1 MSQYIHFTEQQKAQ
15 ARQTDIAELLRSQGE
30 TLKRSGSESEWMDGG
45 QKVTIR
51 GNLWYHQY
59 EQVGG
64 DAVDFVRRFY
74 NKSYPEAM
82 EYLLGGSGGTLAV
95 SPSVQKEE
103 KPFVLPPKNDNM
115 RRVFAYLLNGRGI
128 DREVLYAFVHKGMI
142 YESADYHN
150 AVFVGFDSNGNPKHA
165 HKRGTGSESSYKG
178 NVSGSQPEYSFH
190 WSGQSNTL
198 YLFEAPIDM
207 LSFISMRKVKDLQKV
222 WSRENELKNAGV
234 FERELAAAAC
244 RWRKHSYAASCS
256 VSDRVLFQM
265 LKDNPN
271 IRQVVLCLDSDEPGQ
286 TAAKRIADKLFVQ
299 GTASEILV
307 PVHKDWNED
316 LLTAASL
323 SISKEQEVQPEWGIQ
338 LS

>member
-1 MSQYIHFTEQQKAQ
+1 MSQYIHFTEQQKTQ

-115 RRVFAYLLNGRGI
+115 RRVFAYLLNRRGI

-150 AVFVGFDSNGNPKHA
+150 AVFVGFDSNGNAKHA

-178 NVSGSQPEYSFH
+178 NVSGSHPEFSFH
-190 WSGQSNTL
+190 WSGQSDTL

-207 LSFISMRKVKDLQKV
+207 LSFISMQK
-222 WSRENELKNAGV
+222 EG
-234 FERELAAAAC
+234 
-244 RWRKHSYAASCS
+244 WRQHSYAASCS
-256 VSDRVLFQM
+256 VSDRVLFQT

-316 LLTAASL
+316 LLAAASL

>member
-1 MSQYIHFTEQQKAQ
+1 MSQYIHFTEQQKTQ

-115 RRVFAYLLNGRGI
+115 RRVFAYLLNCRGI

-150 AVFVGFDSNGNPKHA
+150 AVFVGFDSNGNAKHA

-178 NVSGSQPEYSFH
+178 NVTGSQPEFSFH
-190 WSGQSNTL
+190 WYGQSDRL

-207 LSFISMRKVKDLQKV
+207 LSFISMQK
-222 WSRENELKNAGV
+222 EG
-234 FERELAAAAC
+234 
-244 RWRKHSYAASCS
+244 WRQHSYAASCS
-256 VSDRVLFQM
+256 VSDRVLFQT

-316 LLTAASL
+316 LLAAASL

>member
-1 MSQYIHFTEQQKAQ
+1 MSQYIHFTEQQKTQ

-115 RRVFAYLLNGRGI
+115 RRVFAYLLNCRGI

-178 NVSGSQPEYSFH
+178 NVSGSHPEFSFH
-190 WSGQSNTL
+190 WSGQSDTL

-207 LSFISMRKVKDLQKV
+207 LSFISMQK
-222 WSRENELKNAGV
+222 EG
-234 FERELAAAAC
+234 
-244 RWRKHSYAASCS
+244 WRQHSYAASCS
-256 VSDRVLFQM
+256 VSDKVLFQT

-316 LLTAASL
+316 LLAAASL

>member
-1 MSQYIHFTEQQKAQ
+1 MSQYIHFTEQQKTQ

-115 RRVFAYLLNGRGI
+115 RRVFAYLLNRRGI

-178 NVSGSQPEYSFH
+178 NVSGSHPEFSFH
-190 WSGQSNTL
+190 WSGQSDTL

-207 LSFISMRKVKDLQKV
+207 LSFISMQK
-222 WSRENELKNAGV
+222 EG
-234 FERELAAAAC
+234 
-244 RWRKHSYAASCS
+244 WRQHSYAASCS

>member
-30 TLKRSGSESEWMDGG
+30 TLKRSGSEYEWMDGG

-115 RRVFAYLLNGRGI
+115 RRVFAYLLNRRGI

-190 WSGQSNTL
+190 WSGQSDTL

-207 LSFISMRKVKDLQKV
+207 LSFISMQK
-222 WSRENELKNAGV
+222 EG
-234 FERELAAAAC
+234 
-244 RWRKHSYAASCS
+244 WRQHSYAASCS
-256 VSDRVLFQM
+256 VSDRVLFQT

-299 GTASEILV
+299 GIASEILV

>member
-1 MSQYIHFTEQQKAQ
+1 MSQYIHFTEQQKTQ

-115 RRVFAYLLNGRGI
+115 RRVFAYLLNRRGI
-128 DREVLYAFVHKGMI
+128 DQEVLYAFVHKGMI

-150 AVFVGFDSNGNPKHA
+150 AVFVGFDSNGKPKHA

-178 NVSGSQPEYSFH
+178 NVSGSHPEFSFH
-190 WSGQSNTL
+190 WSGQSDTL

-207 LSFISMRKVKDLQKV
+207 LSFISMQK
-222 WSRENELKNAGV
+222 EG
-234 FERELAAAAC
+234 
-244 RWRKHSYAASCS
+244 WRQHSYAASCS
-256 VSDRVLFQM
+256 VSDKVLFQT

-316 LLTAASL
+316 LLAAASL

>member
-1 MSQYIHFTEQQKAQ
+1 MSQYIHFTEQQKTQ

-115 RRVFAYLLNGRGI
+115 RRVFAYLLNRRGI
-128 DREVLYAFVHKGMI
+128 DREVLYAFVHKGLI

-150 AVFVGFDSNGNPKHA
+150 AVFVGFDSNGNAKHA
-165 HKRGTGSESSYKG
+165 HKRGTGFESSYKG

-190 WSGQSNTL
+190 WSGQSDTL

-207 LSFISMRKVKDLQKV
+207 LSFISMQK
-222 WSRENELKNAGV
+222 EG
-234 FERELAAAAC
+234 
-244 RWRKHSYAASCS
+244 WRQHSYAASCS
-256 VSDRVLFQM
+256 VSDRVLFQT

-286 TAAKRIADKLFVQ
+286 TAAKRIADKLFVR

-316 LLTAASL
+316 LLAAASF